1 MDVPVLYCI
10 FYCSFEISKMSK
22 KIKKWKETK
31 ETAEILIDYLKNI
44 AESKEK
50 MYFNVLKMS
59 ISKL

>member
-1 MDVPVLYCI
+1 MNRD
-10 FYCSFEISKMSK
+10 K
-22 KIKKWKETK
+22 K